1 MKDMVYFQHASLASS
16 GCAQV
21 PAPGHHCVE
30 TQDCCAYPSP
40 QVTHNESPH
49 QEFCTHVKMHQLAS
63 LLPQCTHL
71 LHPTI
76 MYNQLHSQQHS
87 R

>member
-1 MKDMVYFQHASLASS
+1 MVYFQHASLASS

-21 PAPGHHCVE
+21 PAPGHCCLE
-30 TQDCCAYPSP
+30 TQDCYAYPSP
-40 QVTHNESPH
+40 QVTHDEFPH
-49 QEFCTHVKMHQLAS
+49 QEFCTHIKMHQLAL
-63 LLPQCTHL
+63 LLPPCTHL
-71 LHPTI
+71 FHPNI